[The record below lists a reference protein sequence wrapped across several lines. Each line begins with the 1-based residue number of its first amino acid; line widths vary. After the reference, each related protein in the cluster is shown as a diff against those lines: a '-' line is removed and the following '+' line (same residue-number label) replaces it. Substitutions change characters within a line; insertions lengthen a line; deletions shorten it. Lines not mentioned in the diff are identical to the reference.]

1 MLDDASHAPGGFAA
15 LDEVI
20 TLIWEIE
27 RRLQSRDQIEEL
39 RVDLCDAACQR
50 AFELIEC
57 NTSLKGRRRLDQV
70 SNRLRLYEISLSI
83 EKCAQCEFP
92 GNGQAGAGGNGA
104 GHNRTQH
111 DRTAVRADLDNVL
124 TGIRI
129 RRGKIRDDDFV
140 DSAGRASRP
149 DSRVSGVPRA
159 KRMCMFE
166 DGSGDID
173 R

>member
-1 MLDDASHAPGGFAA
+1 MLDDTSHASGRFAA

-20 TLIWEIE
+20 TLVGEIE
-27 RRLQSRDQIEEL
+27 RRFESCNQVEER

-50 AFELIEC
+50 PFELIEG
-57 NTSLKGRRRLDQV
+57 NTSLKRRRGLDQV

-83 EKCAQCEFP
+83 EKCAECKFA
-92 GNGQAGAGGNGA
+92 GNGQAGAGGYGTR
-104 GHNRTQH
+104 HNRTQH

-140 DSAGRASRP
+140 DNAARASRP
-149 DSRVSGVPRA
+149 DPRARGVPRA
-159 KRMCMFE
+159 KRMGMFE
-166 DGSGDID
+166 DGGGDID
-173 R
+173 G